1 MRLTLPEY
9 GEGDRIPRSDFAARA
24 KHGKDSN
31 GACMIVGCGN
41 NAVECE
47 KHGLYRVA
55 SANDAYSRSKDKA
68 LAYCWGR
75 ADAGDATAHP
85 QEVWWAFSEW
95 YARASFSF
103 TLEKR
108 GSMPSIQR
116 SWELFVEDKD
126 V

>member
-1 MRLTLPEY
+1 MILTLPDY
-9 GEGDRIPRSDFAARA
+9 VEGDRIPRADYGARA

-31 GACMIVGCGN
+31 GACMIVGCDN
-41 NAVECE
+41 SAVDCD
-47 KHGLYRVA
+47 KHNLYRVT
-55 SANDAYSRSKDKA
+55 SANDAYDRSKGKA

-75 ADAGDATAHP
+75 ADAGDATAQP

-95 YARASFSF
+95 YARASFDF

-108 GSMPSIQR
+108 VSMPSIQGA
-116 SWELFVEDKD
+116 WELFINDKE